1 MDNMQINCQVII
13 QSRDINTELEMNQNT
28 VPITSKYSRKNV
40 KVQILQFK
48 MIQQEH
54 TKINIRQPY
63 HLTS

>member
-1 MDNMQINCQVII
+1 MHNMQLNCQVII

>member
-1 MDNMQINCQVII
+1 MHNMQINCQVII

>member
-1 MDNMQINCQVII
+1 MHNMQINCQVII

-28 VPITSKYSRKNV
+28 GPITSKYSRKNV

>member
-1 MDNMQINCQVII
+1 MQINCQVII